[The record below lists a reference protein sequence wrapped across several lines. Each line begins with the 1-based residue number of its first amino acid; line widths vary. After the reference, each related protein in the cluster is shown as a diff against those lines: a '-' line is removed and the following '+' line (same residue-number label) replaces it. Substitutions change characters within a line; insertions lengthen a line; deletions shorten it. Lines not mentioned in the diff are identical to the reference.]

1 MTIKRI
7 DENAVFHTLRIEV
20 GQETQIIGGK
30 FRLTRCVGDLGYAGA
45 IVVQSEDGAIYPLS
59 RVVELR

>member
-1 MTIKRI
+1 MDKRI
-7 DENAVFHTLRIEV
+7 DENTVFTTLRIEV
-20 GQETQIIGGK
+20 GNEVQVIGGK

-45 IVVQSEDGAIYPLS
+45 MVVQSAEGSIYPLS